1 MTKFFIFLS
10 VIIMLSSCGFKVVNQ
25 SANTKYY
32 VEKVNLIGDKRV
44 NYKIRNQL
52 NTSLNDNNKKPII
65 LNLATKKIKKI
76 KEKNI
81 KNEITKYQITLNVN
95 IEIYSRDNT
104 KLDKIILS
112 KSGDFNVVNEYSKTI
127 NNEKKLVETLTD
139 EILDD
144 ILDKLSSS
152 NDL

>member
-1 MTKFFIFLS
+1 M
-10 VIIMLSSCGFKVVNQ
+10 
-25 SANTKYY
+25 
-32 VEKVNLIGDKRV
+32 
-44 NYKIRNQL
+44 
-52 NTSLNDNNKKPII
+52 
-65 LNLATKKIKKI
+65 
-76 KEKNI
+76 
-81 KNEITKYQITLNVN
+81 NVN